1 MGKENNGIA
10 ALLRETR
17 IQQEIRLACSRGP
30 VRLWRN
36 NSGSLPDPLTRR
48 YVQFGVGNPGGS
60 DLIGYRK
67 VAITPE
73 MVGTEIAVFA
83 AVEVKAAKGKVTEQ
97 QKAFIEHIRN
107 AGGIAGVARSVD
119 EAKSILLS

>member
-1 MGKENNGIA
+1 MQSSESK
-10 ALLRETR
+10 

-30 VRLWRN
+30 TRLWRN
-36 NSGSLPDPLTRR
+36 NSGSLPNPKTGT
-48 YVQFGVGNPGGS
+48 YVQFGVGSPGGS

-67 VAITPE
+67 VTVTPE

-83 AVEVKAAKGKVTEQ
+83 AVEVKAARGKATAQ

-119 EAKSILLS
+119 EAKSILLN

>member
-1 MGKENNGIA
+1 MSESK
-10 ALLRETR
+10 

-30 VRLWRN
+30 TRLWRN
-36 NSGSLPDPLTRR
+36 NSGSLPDPRTGR
-48 YVQFGVGNPGGS
+48 YVQFGVGSPGGS

-67 VAITPE
+67 VEITPD

-83 AVEVKAAKGKVTEQ
+83 ALEVKAAKGKATEQ

-119 EAKSILLS
+119 EANSILLN